1 MPTLRLAPSQAGN
14 EPALRPALPES
25 ERSAAPQYAGRGWLY
40 RCETVCGELGDRLG
54 LGPRRRCPLAARSRR
69 MYHLVP
75 IIRARSPGVPA
86 AALQAGSRLTH
97 LADRSPHA

>member
-54 LGPRRRCPLAARSRR
+54 LVPRRRCPLAARSRR
-69 MYHLVP
+69 MDQRVA
-75 IIRARSPGVPA
+75 IIRVPSTGVTAAGLPTLLRMNQMADSSP
-86 AALQAGSRLTH
+86 
-97 LADRSPHA
+97 